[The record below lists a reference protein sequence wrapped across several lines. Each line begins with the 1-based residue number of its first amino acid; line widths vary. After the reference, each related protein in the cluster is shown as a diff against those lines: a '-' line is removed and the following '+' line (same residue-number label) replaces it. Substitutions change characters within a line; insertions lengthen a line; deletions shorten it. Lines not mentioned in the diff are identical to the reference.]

1 MNWDQATFPSS
12 QRRGGCAA
20 NQMPRSHLF
29 PRRRGGQ
36 FGKML
41 SLEMFCRSD
50 HPVRSIKG
58 GFAIIFNVAATPPL
72 RGGEL
77 CLSQF
82 IHTLYDRAFLIL
94 RNARS

>member
-1 MNWDQATFPSS
+1 
-12 QRRGGCAA
+12 
-20 NQMPRSHLF
+20 
-29 PRRRGGQ
+29 
-36 FGKML
+36 ML
-41 SLEMFCRSD
+41 SLEMFRRSD

-94 RNARS
+94 RNARSMSAPTVDHYIVNRAAISSIPYHRFWMRKFSSKVC